1 LPNDLSTVLSGW
13 EGVIWGT
20 REPGNLPVTI
30 FVLQLQGESWETF
43 QYREIF
49 QLKSDIA
56 SNPAFTAGFYSFLDI
71 VEVNMNQKELLENY
85 VRKPMDIEKGSFEII
100 TEEMGPHNFD
110 EKTAPIVKRV
120 IHTTAD
126 FEYADL
132 LDFHPN
138 AVEAG
143 MKALRE
149 GSDIYADTN
158 MVMAGI
164 NKKRLGEYGGKVYH
178 RVHDEDVVIEAKERA
193 ITRSMVAIEKACKD
207 ENTKIYAI
215 GNAPTALFTLIE
227 EIQAGKVKPALIV
240 GVPVGFVGAEES
252 KELLRTL
259 DIPYIVVRGRKGGS
273 PVAAT
278 IINAMLYQL

>member
-1 LPNDLSTVLSGW
+1 MDH
-13 EGVIWGT
+13 
-20 REPGNLPVTI
+20 
-30 FVLQLQGESWETF
+30 
-43 QYREIF
+43 
-49 QLKSDIA
+49 
-56 SNPAFTAGFYSFLDI
+56 
-71 VEVNMNQKELLENY
+71 KELLENY
-85 VRKPMDIEKGSFEII
+85 VKKPMDIEKGSFEII
-100 TEEMGPHNFD
+100 TEEMGPHDFD

-132 LDFHPN
+132 LEFHPN

-164 NKKRLGEYGGKVYH
+164 NKRKLGEYGGKVYH
-178 RVHDEDVVIEAKERA
+178 RVHDEDVVVEAKERG

-207 ENTKIYAI
+207 ENTKIFAI

-227 EIQAGKVKPALIV
+227 EIKAGKIKPALIV
-240 GVPVGFVGAEES
+240 GVPVGFVGAAES
-252 KELLRTL
+252 KEVLREM
-259 DIPYIVVRGRKGGS
+259 DIPFIVVRGRKGGS

>member
-1 LPNDLSTVLSGW
+1 
-13 EGVIWGT
+13 
-20 REPGNLPVTI
+20 
-30 FVLQLQGESWETF
+30 
-43 QYREIF
+43 
-49 QLKSDIA
+49 
-56 SNPAFTAGFYSFLDI
+56 
-71 VEVNMNQKELLENY
+71 
-85 VRKPMDIEKGSFEII
+85 
-100 TEEMGPHNFD
+100 
-110 EKTAPIVKRV
+110 
-120 IHTTAD
+120 
-126 FEYADL
+126 
-132 LDFHPN
+132 
-138 AVEAG
+138 

-164 NKKRLGEYGGKVYH
+164 NKKKRLGDYGGKVYH
-178 RVHDEDVVIEAKERA
+178 RVHDEDVVIEAKERS

-207 ENTKIYAI
+207 ENTKIFAI

-227 EIQAGKVKPALIV
+227 EIQKGNIKPALIV

>member
-1 LPNDLSTVLSGW
+1 MQN
-13 EGVIWGT
+13 
-20 REPGNLPVTI
+20 
-30 FVLQLQGESWETF
+30 
-43 QYREIF
+43 Y
-49 QLKSDIA
+49 
-56 SNPAFTAGFYSFLDI
+56 LDDYI
-71 VEVNMNQKELLENY
+71 KDPMGIEV
-85 VRKPMDIEKGSFEII
+85 RSFEII
-100 TEEMGPHNFD
+100 TEEMGERDFP
-110 EKTAPIVKRV
+110 EEIAKIVKRV

-132 LDFHPN
+132 IEFHPKAFES
-138 AVEAG
+138 AV
-143 MKALRE
+143 KALKE
-149 GSDIYADTN
+149 GSDVYADTN

-164 NKKRLGEYGGKVYH
+164 NKKRLGDYGGKVYH
-178 RVHDEDVVIEAKERA
+178 RVHDEDVVIEAKERS